1 MIITKI
7 AKMMPKAS
15 EFVRKNKE
23 EFIIGGSIAAMGGCY
38 LLERILTKYGLM
50 QPPHRYEQIPQ
61 ENYDEKTIQQELEEI
76 LRELDSINNSKA
88 VGDCAEETTLNVES

>member
-7 AKMMPKAS
+7 AKMMPKTS
-15 EFVRKNKE
+15 KFVRNNKE
-23 EFIIGGSIAAMGGCY
+23 WFIIGGSIAAMGGCY
-38 LLERILTKYGLM
+38 LFERILTKCGLM

-76 LRELDSINNSKA
+76 LRKLDSTNNGKA
-88 VGDCAEETTLNVES
+88 VGDCAKGTILNVES